1 MGVINKILGRVDFKH
16 KRHTEGSDF
25 FNIELNKGR
34 GGLPI
39 HIQNESFRIEM
50 TIPEFTQFATSV
62 INSANK
68 MLEYKDISP
77 IKKDLEL

>member
-1 MGVINKILGRVDFKH
+1 MGVINKILGRVDLKH
-16 KRHTEGSDF
+16 KRHKEGSDF

-50 TIPEFTQFATSV
+50 TVPEFTQFATSI
-62 INSANK
+62 INGANK
-68 MLEYKDISP
+68 MLEYKDINP